1 MDRPDAR
8 DDGRLV
14 RLPLPEP
21 VPTHPP
27 LAEASPRENEHE
39 ATRSPSSVLGATGM
53 APVTAFEARRLPGTV
68 ASRSAFSLSLFAG
81 LEAALGEAPSTAAE
95 QPRNE
100 PEPKPL
106 GHEGQ
111 RKHAKGSGAKRIPP
125 LRVPTHTAPP
135 RWACCTLPGL
145 MLEVF
150 ERGAAPRAIVETQ
163 ARRTLV
169 QAADAA
175 ARAAGVQPGHS
186 LATARALC
194 SGLEALRRD
203 AAAEAMRLQTL
214 ALSAY
219 GCSSQ
224 VLIEPPDALL
234 LEVGASLRLFGG
246 WPAIRERL
254 RAAFAAEG
262 HALRIALA
270 PTPLAARLLADLRD
284 GAAVADTTRLAQRL
298 ASVPIA
304 QSRLP
309 EPAQA
314 WLAAIG
320 VRTLGEARRLPPA
333 ALARRAGQEL
343 IAQLARLYGEAPD
356 PRPLWL
362 PPQRFE
368 LRCEFDYGI
377 ETSPALRF
385 PLQRLTREFAR
396 HLQARD
402 AAVLHFE
409 LRFGHE
415 GEPTSTLAVGLRT
428 PLRSAEALFDA
439 ARNRLEQHALAAP
452 AHWLELVAED
462 LPPFAPASTDLF
474 DLAARGTLDWEAL
487 VERLR
492 ARLGDDAVNAVV
504 PYPDHRPEHA
514 WRRAAERIAEPAP
527 TPLPPRPTW
536 LLTQPQPLRARILR
550 FVGAPERIESGWWDG
565 SDTRRDYAIADL
577 DTGQRAWLFREPDR
591 PDADWQVHGWFG

>member
-1 MDRPDAR
+1 
-8 DDGRLV
+8 
-14 RLPLPEP
+14 
-21 VPTHPP
+21 
-27 LAEASPRENEHE
+27 
-39 ATRSPSSVLGATGM
+39 
-53 APVTAFEARRLPGTV
+53 
-68 ASRSAFSLSLFAG
+68 
-81 LEAALGEAPSTAAE
+81 
-95 QPRNE
+95 
-100 PEPKPL
+100 
-106 GHEGQ
+106 
-111 RKHAKGSGAKRIPP
+111 
-125 LRVPTHTAPP
+125 
-135 RWACCTLPGL
+135 

-150 ERGAAPRAIVETQ
+150 EAGGGPRAVVETT

-169 QAADAA
+169 HAANAA
-175 ARAAGVQPGHS
+175 AQAAGVQPGQA

-194 SGLEALRRD
+194 AGLEVLRRD

-214 ALSAY
+214 ALRAY

-224 VLIEPPDALL
+224 VLLEPPDALL

-246 WPAIRERL
+246 WPPIRERL

-284 GAAVADTTRLAQRL
+284 GAAIADRVRLAQRL
-298 ASVPIA
+298 APVPIA

-309 EPAQA
+309 DKAQA
-314 WLAAIG
+314 LLAAVG
-320 VRTLGEARRLPPA
+320 VRTLGEARRLPAA
-333 ALARRAGQEL
+333 ALARRAGREL
-343 IAQLARLYGEAPD
+343 IAGLERLYGEAPD
-356 PRPLWL
+356 PRPLWQ

-368 LRCEFDYGI
+368 LRCEFEYGI

-402 AAVLHFE
+402 AAVLRFE

-415 GEPTSTLAVGLRT
+415 GEPDSAMPVGLRT

-462 LPPFAPASTDLF
+462 LPPFVPAGTDLF
-474 DLAARGTLDWEAL
+474 DFAARGALDWHAL

-492 ARLGDDAVNAVV
+492 GRLGDEAVNAVV
-504 PYPDHRPEHA
+504 PWPDHRPEHA
-514 WRRAAERIAEPAP
+514 WRRSAERVAEAEPP
-527 TPLPPRPTW
+527 PLPPRPTW
-536 LLTQPQPLRARILR
+536 LLAQPQPLRARILR

-565 SDTRRDYAIADL
+565 SDARRDYAIADL
-577 DTGQRAWLFREPDR
+577 DTGQRAWLFRDPARD
-591 PDADWQVHGWFG
+591 DAEWQVHGWFG